1 MADQRKELPSQYH
14 SEEYHS
20 ARSTT
25 CSASRSVLPQVDW
38 LRRAWTRLRKILV
51 AIEYGLEIG
60 LTPMA
65 AVQSVACINGRPA
78 VWGDALLAVCM
89 ASPSFDHSV
98 FDEYFE
104 GEGEISALVCV
115 VGRVG
120 RTKPT
125 VRTFSVKDAKLAG
138 LWAKPGP
145 WQQFPHRMLQM
156 RARSWALRDTFP
168 DVLRGVVAAEELI
181 GVMQPQEQP
190 RGMQR
195 LAERLGVQQS
205 PPPVSETAPDEST
218 TESAEETDTEHDES
232 PAEISWLPGVEQ

>member
-1 MADQRKELPSQYH
+1 MS
-14 SEEYHS
+14 SEES
-20 ARSTT
+20 AGQ
-25 CSASRSVLPQVDW
+25 SR
-38 LRRAWTRLRKILV
+38 RCAHFR
-51 AIEYGLEIG
+51 
-60 LTPMA
+60 
-65 AVQSVACINGRPA
+65 
-78 VWGDALLAVCM
+78 
-89 ASPSFDHSV
+89 
-98 FDEYFE
+98 
-104 GEGEISALVCV
+104 
-115 VGRVG
+115 
-120 RTKPT
+120 
-125 VRTFSVKDAKLAG
+125 VKDAKLAG

-218 TESAEETDTEHDES
+218 YR
-232 PAEISWLPGVEQ
+232 VRRRN

>member
-1 MADQRKELPSQYH
+1 MADQER
-14 SEEYHS
+14 
-20 ARSTT
+20 TT
-25 CSASRSVLPQVDW
+25 IAVSNRGISLTNIDDMFRFAKCVAASGLAPKGMD
-38 LRRAWTRLRKILV
+38 TPEKILV

-104 GEGEISALVCV
+104 GEGESLRAICV

-125 VRTFSVKDAKLAG
+125 VRTFSVRDAKLAG

-181 GVMQPQEQP
+181 GVAQPQEQP

-205 PPPVSETAPDEST
+205 PPPAAETSADEST
-218 TESAEETDTEHDES
+218 IESAEETDTEHDES

>member
-1 MADQRKELPSQYH
+1 MADQEKTTIAVSQRGI
-14 SEEYHS
+14 SL
-20 ARSTT
+20 STIDDMFRFAK
-25 CSASRSVLPQVDW
+25 CVAASGLAPKGMD
-38 LRRAWTRLRKILV
+38 TPEKILV

-89 ASPSFDHSV
+89 ASPFFDHSV
-98 FDEYFE
+98 FDEYLE
-104 GEGEISALVCV
+104 GDGEYLRAVCV
-115 VGRVG
+115 VGRIG

-181 GVMQPQEQP
+181 GVTQPHEQP

-195 LAERLGVQQS
+195 LAERLGIQESQA
-205 PPPVSETAPDEST
+205 PASEAV
-218 TESAEETDTEHDES
+218 AEEPVAEPAQEPAAEHDES